1 MLKRWTKY
9 AWIVLLAA
17 LFASCSKDP
26 ELCPNHNASG
36 ESVGTERAI
45 YSGDNTSGSVDQG
58 GNSIT
63 DDDDDDDDAES
74 SKKKATK

>member
-1 MLKRWTKY
+1 MIKRWTKY

-17 LFASCSKDP
+17 LFASCTKDP
-26 ELCPNHNASG
+26 ELCTEHGANGSAT
-36 ESVGTERAI
+36 GTERAI
-45 YSGDNTSGSVDQG
+45 YSGGTDTGEQG
-58 GNSIT
+58 GSSIT